1 MGRVGSSPTAC
12 TNPFSFARTVLAI
25 VFFLLAYIFSTFSFL
40 IATALL
46 SFRCGT
52 RERERIG
59 AAHALGCWLR
69 FAVAL
74 VCFRKLG
81 F

>member
-25 VFFLLAYIFSTFSFL
+25 FFFLLAYLFSVFRFL
-40 IATALL
+40 IATALF

-59 AAHALGCWLR
+59 SATFWGL
-69 FAVAL
+69 
-74 VCFRKLG
+74 
-81 F
+81 